1 MIQGNMVVPLAG
13 TWIETKEEY
22 KEHKKSVAFPSR
34 ERGLKQIRRCR
45 NAADRRR
52 SPRGNVD

>member
-22 KEHKKSVAFPSR
+22 KEHKKSVSFPSR
-34 ERGLKQIRRCR
+34 ERGLKQILLCR
-45 NAADRRR
+45 HASDLRR